1 MLLMECDDPDSP
13 LGDVYIYMVEE
24 DIPEQQA
31 AENLPATRS
40 REVPAEGDGTE
51 SYGTEGE
58 GNATVVDG
66 VYGVF
71 AYQGSGNVPETYTP
85 GEGVVPFQDIQNLS
99 LNSLGKYEGEDIY
112 APGAG
117 FWLQFIAYAPYR
129 QVAATEESTD
139 NPALFANVGYPSIRY
154 VATPELAKTT
164 DLLFGGRRGTDGK
177 LSPISGDLN
186 SKDGV
191 TPAVALN
198 MSHILSKVRINS
210 SALAGTI
217 TSIKIT
223 GIKNSGIYNYH
234 ADNLMTWDLTG
245 SDKQEYVYI
254 GDTDNSEE
262 YFLLPQELAEDAKLE
277 IKVVVPV
284 PNSDPAQTREYTLT
298 KNLKTLGSWAPNKQY
313 TYTITT
319 PQEVAVTV
327 TDKVE
332 TIGGYP
338 VKSDLKIT
346 NTGLSDAY
354 IRVAIVGAWMVNDI
368 DENNKQRQVMVA
380 DWKPEEDGDF
390 IWSGDVEPK
399 VGVINSSKWTRD
411 SNGYYYYTDPLRPGK
426 DAPALFDSY
435 TLTAT
440 APMVGAYL
448 ELQILVQAVHLVDRD
463 KMFPQFV
470 STLCE

>member
-1 MLLMECDDPDSP
+1 MLLMDCEDADSP

-31 AENLPATRS
+31 AENLPATR
-40 REVPAEGDGTE
+40 AEGDPV
-51 SYGTEGE
+51 EGE
-58 GNATVVDG
+58 GAESTRTSSIGYYG
-66 VYGVF
+66 VY
-71 AYQGSGNVPETYTP
+71 AYQGTYVENVPTEY
-85 GEGVVPFQDIQNLS
+85 VSSDAQPFGQIQNLR
-99 LNSLGKYEGEDIY
+99 LNSKGEYEGDAIY

-117 FWLQFIAYAPYR
+117 FWLQFIAYAPYM
-129 QVAATEESTD
+129 QEETDAESTN
-139 NPALFANVGYPSIRY
+139 NPALFANGGNYPYIKY
-154 VATPELAKTT
+154 KATPALAKTT

-390 IWSGDVEPK
+390 IWSGGVEPK
-399 VGVINSSKWTRD
+399 VGVKNSSKWTRD